1 MFGIEQKVERVRH
14 ALIKAMRAKSMEI
27 MTSHATKS
35 PQDIPKHDLARSM
48 ILHDLAEILVHLRV
62 EPLPEERSERDG

>member
-27 MTSHATKS
+27 MTAHAAKQ

-48 ILHDLAEILVHLRV
+48 ILHDLAEILATLRV
-62 EPLPEERSERDG
+62 EPLPNEREG